1 MQTLPSTPMNLH
13 MPVFPRLVGIV
24 LAIVLA
30 LPALASERAPAPAN
44 AKRARAEAAQPAPR
58 AACASPD
65 GPQPDG
71 AIRCEMCPAAA
82 GSRVLY
88 RPMACTNG
96 KWTEA
101 GPCVDGDCAGR
112 TY

>member
-1 MQTLPSTPMNLH
+1 
-13 MPVFPRLVGIV
+13 MPLLAPLVAAAV
-24 LAIVLA
+24 AVVLA
-30 LPALASERAPAPAN
+30 LPALAAERANAPVPTP
-44 AKRARAEAAQPAPR
+44 RARAQPAQQAPR

-71 AIRCEMCPAAA
+71 TIRCEMCPAAP

-101 GPCVDGDCAGR
+101 GPCGDGDCAGR